1 MAQKV
6 GLEIKIATILGRK
19 ISLVREQIFPL
30 MVVLARF
37 HVKNYVKKNEQY
49 SHRWFEYCS
58 QTV

>member
-30 MVVLARF
+30 MVVFSAILG
-37 HVKNYVKKNEQY
+37 KKIM
-49 SHRWFEYCS
+49 
-58 QTV
+58 

>member
-30 MVVLARF
+30 MAT
-37 HVKNYVKKNEQY
+37 
-49 SHRWFEYCS
+49 FERDFRS
-58 QTV
+58 KIM